1 MSSSSAPI
9 SAAGGGGQQ
18 LQSMQVGVMRASNRA
33 TGCEAVKLPSHFPPF
48 IIRCSVPY
56 AFASRSRA
64 RARATRSRR
73 LHSRSLS
80 LISPL
85 MD

>member
-33 TGCEAVKLPSHFPPF
+33 MGCEAAKLPSHFPPSSF
-48 IIRCSVPY
+48 VVPCLTPSPRDRELEPEQRGHDDSTH
-56 AFASRSRA
+56 A
-64 RARATRSRR
+64 
-73 LHSRSLS
+73 LSLS
-80 LISPL
+80 YRP
-85 MD
+85 